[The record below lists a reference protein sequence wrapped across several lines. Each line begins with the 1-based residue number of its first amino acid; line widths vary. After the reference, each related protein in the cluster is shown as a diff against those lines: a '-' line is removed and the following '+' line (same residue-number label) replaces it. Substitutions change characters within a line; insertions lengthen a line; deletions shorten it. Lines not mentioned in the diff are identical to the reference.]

1 VDEDLD
7 EIVVI
12 AEPFWGTGKEID
24 VVRELGDDR
33 PASSSRFKIAVTDSG
48 REVVHAEDKVLVPSD
63 HGLLKFPIKLAPILH
78 RLSSEKAAVSVPEI
92 LSWQQEPNEL
102 PAKEVLATLKV
113 LYSIGVLQK
122 V

>member
-1 VDEDLD
+1 MQPPQATSEDRFR
-7 EIVVI
+7 V
-12 AEPFWGTGKEID
+12 AKES
-24 VVRELGDDR
+24 L
-33 PASSSRFKIAVTDSG
+33 RFIET
-48 REVVHAEDKVLVPSD
+48 RDKVLVPSD

-102 PAKEVLATLKV
+102 PAKEVLAALKV